1 MDTWLITNAYSSF
14 GLELSA
20 ELLAR
25 GHAVAATVRSEAE
38 RRAYEDRFAARP
50 LCYVLDVTDGDAVR
64 ATVDEIEAVTG
75 GIAVVVN
82 NDGGGL
88 RGMIEEV
95 SLHEMRAHFEAGVF
109 GAIAVIQAALPYM
122 RARRAGR
129 IFNIL
134 PTACQPDA
142 VGAGIYQGGKLA
154 LEGMTEA
161 LAREVAP
168 FGIHATAVTPGCFA
182 DERGREELR
191 SGRRARRRIAD
202 YHVQAARAATA
213 AAASLGDPE
222 RAAQAVLLVASTRR
236 PPRRLLLGS
245 AALDNVRRKI
255 GDLQEELSD
264 WELVSMNTDLSA
276 GRA

>member
-1 MDTWLITNAYSSF
+1 MDTWLITNANSSF
-14 GLELSA
+14 GLELTA

-25 GHAVAATVRSEAE
+25 GHAVAATVRSESE
-38 RRAYEDRFAARP
+38 RRAYELRFAARP
-50 LCYVLDVTDGDAVR
+50 LCYVLDVTDSDAVR

-75 GIAVVVN
+75 GISVVVN
-82 NDGGGL
+82 NDGGGY

-95 SLHEMRAHFEAGVF
+95 TLHEMRAHFEANVF

-122 RARRAGR
+122 RQRRAGR

-134 PTACQPDA
+134 PVACQEEA
-142 VGAGIYQGGKLA
+142 LGAGVYHGSKSA
-154 LEGMTEA
+154 LEGMTDA

-182 DERGREELR
+182 DA
-191 SGRRARRRIAD
+191 SGRQEIHDGGRARRRIAD
-202 YHVQAARAATA
+202 YHRQMARPAPDSS
-213 AAASLGDPE
+213 SLGDPE
-222 RAAQAVLLVASTRR
+222 RAAQAVLLVAATRR

-264 WELVSMNTDLSA
+264 WELVSMNTDLMTR
-276 GRA
+276 RA